1 MKKAL
6 LFPFQIGLGTFGFFY
21 PNSAQAQVTSDFT
34 VNTQVNQN
42 GNVAEITG
50 GETRGSNLFH
60 SFQDFSVLTGNE
72 AFFNN
77 ANDIANIFSRV
88 TGGNISNIDGAI
100 RANGSASLFL
110 INPAGIIFGENAR
123 LNIGGSFYGSTASSV
138 LFEDGGFSAADL
150 ENPPLLTVNAP
161 IGFGFRDNPGDIE
174 NNNVDLRVVTGETIT
189 LLGGDISLNGGN
201 LTAPEGNI
209 QLGSVAESGI
219 INLQESSPGLMLIYE
234 TIENFG
240 DIQLTNN
247 ALVNVD
253 GQQGGTVDLQGDLIS
268 LLDGSQITSSNSGSD
283 GGNDIT
289 LTTQK
294 LLIQDN
300 ARILT
305 STLGQGAG
313 GDINV
318 TASDSVEL
326 TGTGFE
332 DFQQNFILS
341 GLNGTFNFS
350 TPGTGLL
357 TGTFGSGQSGQI
369 NLNTSSLKLQDG
381 AYIFSPT
388 LGIGNSGN
396 ISVSANQIDIIG
408 SSIASVAL
416 RGSTGFAGDINI
428 DTDNLVVSD
437 GSYILGSTLSSGNAG
452 NIFIDA
458 SDSVEILRTPEGVIV
473 QTGIFPS
480 NLGGTGNSGN
490 AEINTSKLIIRDG
503 AGIASV
509 SGGIFGGTVV
519 SREGGSGGN
528 ISINA
533 TEFIEISG
541 ISEPLVD
548 GTRIGSFI
556 SGQTTTDN
564 PAGQLTID
572 TGKLIIKDGGLISAA
587 TLDAGDAGD
596 LTINASE
603 SIEISGTALNS
614 QFQSKIEA
622 SSGQAFSIEDISAS
636 GDAGNLNITTSNL
649 SVKDGGSI
657 ITSTLGQG
665 AGGDINVTASDSVE
679 LTGTGFEDFQQNFI
693 LSGLNG
699 TFNFSTP
706 GTGLLT
712 GTFGSGQS
720 GQINLNTSSLK
731 LQDGAYIFSPTLGI
745 GNSGNISVSANQIDI
760 IGSSIASVAL
770 RGSTGF
776 AGDINIDTDNLVV
789 SDGSYILGSTL
800 SSGNAGNIFID
811 ASDSVE
817 ILRTPEGVI
826 VQTGIFPSNLGGTGN
841 SGNAEINTSKLI
853 IRDGAGIAS
862 VSGGIFGGTVVSREG
877 GSGGN
882 ISINATEFIEIS
894 GISEPLVD
902 GTRIGS
908 FISGQTTTDNPA
920 GQLTID
926 TGKLI
931 IKDGGLISAATLDAG
946 DAGDLT
952 INASESIE
960 ISGTALNSQ
969 FQSKIEASSGQAFS
983 IEDISASGDAGNL
996 NITTSNL
1003 SVKDGGSIITSTLGQ
1018 GAGGDINITAS
1029 DSLVLDNNASILAE
1043 TAFTGGGNI
1052 NLEIGKIFSLS
1063 NNSLLSAQ
1071 ALNNG
1076 NGGNLTIDSRFIIAF
1091 PDGNNDILASAEQGE
1106 GGNITINAE
1115 SLFGIQE
1122 RSPSNL
1128 TNDINA
1134 SSETSGLDGTISIFT
1149 PDINPVQGATEL
1161 PTNVVETEK
1170 ITQQACE
1177 ANREVAARNGL
1188 TISGKGGILPDP
1200 ALPLNSLNVTVSE
1213 GNTSISTIPAPI
1225 ETAQGRIQPARGVKV
1240 TDSGE
1245 VTLTAYRTNNLGDRI
1260 PETKNCA

>member
-665 AGGDINVTASDSVE
+665 AGGDIN
-679 LTGTGFEDFQQNFI
+679 
-693 LSGLNG
+693 
-699 TFNFSTP
+699 
-706 GTGLLT
+706 
-712 GTFGSGQS
+712 
-720 GQINLNTSSLK
+720 
-731 LQDGAYIFSPTLGI
+731 
-745 GNSGNISVSANQIDI
+745 
-760 IGSSIASVAL
+760 
-770 RGSTGF
+770 
-776 AGDINIDTDNLVV
+776 
-789 SDGSYILGSTL
+789 
-800 SSGNAGNIFID
+800 
-811 ASDSVE
+811 
-817 ILRTPEGVI
+817 
-826 VQTGIFPSNLGGTGN
+826 
-841 SGNAEINTSKLI
+841 
-853 IRDGAGIAS
+853 
-862 VSGGIFGGTVVSREG
+862 
-877 GSGGN
+877 
-882 ISINATEFIEIS
+882 
-894 GISEPLVD
+894 
-902 GTRIGS
+902 
-908 FISGQTTTDNPA
+908 
-920 GQLTID
+920 
-926 TGKLI
+926 
-931 IKDGGLISAATLDAG
+931 
-946 DAGDLT
+946 
-952 INASESIE
+952 
-960 ISGTALNSQ
+960 
-969 FQSKIEASSGQAFS
+969 
-983 IEDISASGDAGNL
+983 
-996 NITTSNL
+996 
-1003 SVKDGGSIITSTLGQ
+1003 
-1018 GAGGDINITAS
+1018 ITAS